1 MFIEFDFGNFRS
13 FRDMQKFSMEA
24 SPLRS
29 NDNGLQEGNVF
40 EVSGLRLLKSKAVF
54 GRNAS
59 GKTNL
64 LKALAAFCQMVRHSV
79 AQEDLTGKIWDERFK
94 LITNWDD
101 QPMSFQYI
109 FLHKEIIYRYG
120 FQILSGKISYEWLY
134 SGAGENEVA
143 YYMRIGN
150 KVTIDEPHLTN
161 FDSFL
166 KQAAEGN
173 SELFRDDS
181 LFLTAGALNGNKL
194 LAGLRDQIKD
204 IFTIDGIYDEEP
216 IKYTMNQL
224 IKGSSKQKNA
234 IKNFLTATDTSIE
247 DLELGELLEE
257 LKEKSNAK
265 KEFKTLSLFSLHSRY
280 DENGALVDKIKV
292 PFGEWESEGTGKL
305 FGLSAIVFEALEDGR
320 VIFIDEYDA
329 RLHPNISL
337 KIIELF
343 HSSETNPKNAQII
356 FISHDSG
363 LLRRAELRRDQICFV
378 DKDRYGV
385 SQMTNLVEYKGVRKD
400 ASYEKEYLSGNYN
413 GVPYLDKMDWMFTP
427 KKESDGL

>member
-59 GKTNL
+59 GKSNL
-64 LKALAAFCQMVRHSV
+64 LKAWAAFCLMVRHSV

-101 QPMSFQYI
+101 QPIFFQYI
-109 FLHKEIIYRYG
+109 FLYNGVIYRYG

-134 SGAGENEVA
+134 SASGGNEVEC
-143 YYMRIGN
+143 YMRIGN
-150 KVTIDEPHLTN
+150 KVAIDEPQLAN

-166 KQAAEGN
+166 KQAEEGN

-204 IFTIDGIYDEEP
+204 IFTIDGIYDADP

-224 IKGSSKQKNA
+224 IKGPIKLRNA
-234 IKNFLTATDTSIE
+234 IKTFLTATDTNIG

-265 KEFKTLSLFSLHSRY
+265 EEFKRLFSHHSRY

-292 PFGEWESEGTGKL
+292 PFGEWESEGTWKL
-305 FGLSAIVFEALEDGR
+305 FGLSAIIFEALEDGK
-320 VIFIDEYDA
+320 VIVIDEYDA

-356 FISHDSG
+356 FVTHDSG

-413 GVPYLDKMDWMFTP
+413 GVPYLDKMDSMFTP